1 MIITTIDKEQ
11 KKKNSIIDSFNEPAK
26 VIQCYHSN
34 QTDCI

>member
-1 MIITTIDKEQ
+1 MIITTIGKEQ
-11 KKKNSIIDSFNEPAK
+11 QKNSIVDGFNEPAK